1 MNFRLND
8 VFKQN
13 QLVQIHTEVVARDHH
28 AGLALDHKRSF
39 AELFIAEV
47 ELIVALRPIKIVENA
62 PLTLLNDDLAQDCLG
77 EDLAYV
83 FRRYLLSYRRAWF
96 LLG

>member
-39 AELFIAEV
+39 AVLFLTKV
-47 ELIVALRPIKIVENA
+47 ELIVALRPIKIIENA
-62 PLTLLNDDLAQDCLG
+62 PLTLLNDDLAQARLV
-77 EDLAYV
+77 EALAYV
-83 FRRYLLSYRRAWF
+83 FRKDLLS
-96 LLG
+96 